1 MIHRALWRFAII
13 YITAENGEQMCNEGT
28 QTLKE
33 DFYSKSEY
41 SLSGSTMVVD
51 IAYIADTFFWLYEG
65 CNYVKVHHAL
75 YFG

>member
-1 MIHRALWRFAII
+1 
-13 YITAENGEQMCNEGT
+13 MCNEGT
-28 QTLKE
+28 QMLKE

-51 IAYIADTFFWLYEG
+51 IAYIADNFLWLYEG